1 MQNQGT
7 NIFRLVTVLADST
20 LLLVLFVA
28 IGYWRFDDLRI
39 ANPEYYNYYLQLL
52 VLTVVSWYAAGRWS
66 GIFSYTSGLEQRN
79 VTANVLRAA
88 LAQFAMLAIIVVGL
102 KGYYYSRVFLASYF
116 SLLYG
121 IAWLYR
127 LFLVQYLRNQMA
139 RGKWQR
145 TYVLAG
151 THATA
156 EALRTLTELR
166 PELGWS
172 YQGTFEGKMTAAD
185 ELICA
190 HAPGTSGY
198 EAATGHALSAGMRFR
213 FLPDMGPKY
222 AGQMFL
228 ENLEGIPLFS
238 HRLEPLSNWSNAFL
252 KRIFDVFT
260 SLLLLVTIGLWLFP
274 LFALALL
281 VTGAGWPLF
290 SQRREGLSGKP
301 FTVLKFKTMNSAG
314 QSNVLQR
321 WMRKTGLDELPQLVN
336 VLFGQMSMVGPRPH
350 TAGDGATYAASVAT
364 YKIRYWAKP
373 GLTGLAQ
380 ARGLRGGG
388 SAARPEMLE
397 ERIRADVYYIEHW
410 SFLLDLRIVIET
422 AVRTLFAPA
431 TLHSK

>member
-7 NIFRLVTVLADST
+7 NIFRLVTLLADSA
-20 LLLVLFVA
+20 LLLALFA
-28 IGYWRFDDLRI
+28 LIGYWRFDDLRI

-79 VTANVLRAA
+79 VTVNVLRAA

-102 KGYYYSRVFLASYF
+102 KGYYYSRVFLATYF

-127 LFLVQYLRNQMA
+127 MVLVHYLRSQMA
-139 RGKWQR
+139 KGKWQR

-151 THATA
+151 SHATA
-156 EALRTLTELR
+156 EALNQLTELR

-172 YQGTFEGKMTAAD
+172 YQGVFDGKSGVVD

-190 HAPGTSGY
+190 HAPGTTEY
-198 EAATGHALSAGMRFR
+198 ETAANFALNAGMRFR
-213 FLPDMGPKY
+213 FLPDMGPNY
-222 AGQMFL
+222 AGHMIL

-238 HRLEPLSNWSNAFL
+238 QRREPLSNRSNAFV
-252 KRIFDVFT
+252 KRIFDVLMSL
-260 SLLLLVTIGLWLFP
+260 SLLTAVGLWLFP
-274 LFALALL
+274 LLALALL
-281 VTGAGWPLF
+281 ISGAGWPF
-290 SQRREGLSGKP
+290 FKQRREGLSGKP
-301 FTVLKFKTMNSAG
+301 FTVLKFKSMNDLG
-314 QSNVLQR
+314 GSNALQR
-321 WMRKTGLDELPQLVN
+321 WMRKTGLDELPQLFN
-336 VLFGQMSMVGPRPH
+336 VLFGHMSIVGPRPH
-350 TAGDGATYAASVAT
+350 TAGDGATYAALVAS

-388 SAARPEMLE
+388 AAARPEMLE

-410 SFLLDLRIVIET
+410 SLVLDVRIIVET
-422 AVRTLFAPA
+422 ALRTFFAPS

>member
-7 NIFRLVTVLADST
+7 NIFRLVTLLADSA
-20 LLLVLFVA
+20 LLLVLFAV

-88 LAQFAMLAIIVVGL
+88 LAQFAILAIIVVGL
-102 KGYYYSRVFLASYF
+102 KGYYYSRVFLATYF
-116 SLLYG
+116 ILLYG
-121 IAWLYR
+121 LAWLYR
-127 LFLVQYLRNQMA
+127 LLLVHYLRNQMA

-156 EALRTLTELR
+156 EALAKLTELR

-172 YQGTFEGKMTAAD
+172 YQGTFDGKTQTVD
-185 ELICA
+185 EVICA
-190 HAPGTSGY
+190 HAPGTSDY
-198 EAATGHALSAGMRFR
+198 EAAANFALNAGLRFR
-213 FLPDMGPKY
+213 FLPDMGPNY

-238 HRLEPLSNWSNAFL
+238 QRREPLSNRTNAFI
-252 KRIFDVFT
+252 KRMFDVLV
-260 SLLLLVTIGLWLFP
+260 SLILLIAVGLWLFP
-274 LFALALL
+274 LLAILL
-281 VTGAGWPLF
+281 SLTGAGSPLF

-301 FTVLKFKTMNSAG
+301 FTVLKFKSMNDEG
-314 QSNVLQR
+314 ESNFLQR
-321 WMRKTGLDELPQLVN
+321 WMRKTGLDELPQLFN
-336 VLFGQMSMVGPRPH
+336 VLLGQMSMVGPRPH
-350 TAGDGATYAASVAT
+350 TAGDGANYAASVAS

-388 SAARPEMLE
+388 AAARPGMLE

-410 SFLLDLRIVIET
+410 SLVLDLRIVIET